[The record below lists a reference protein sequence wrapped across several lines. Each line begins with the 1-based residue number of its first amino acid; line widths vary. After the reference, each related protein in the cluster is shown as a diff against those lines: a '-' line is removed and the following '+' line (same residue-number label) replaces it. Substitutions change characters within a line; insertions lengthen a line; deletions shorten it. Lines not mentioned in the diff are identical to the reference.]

1 MILLKIFKNDRAL
14 GTGAFIL
21 LLIGIFLPS
30 FIKDLSSTGSADLNS
45 YVAMPFYKL
54 VFGAIHT
61 LPVLDHLVAML
72 IIMLMSY
79 LLIRIGLRDQLLQ
92 QRSFM
97 PAIFFILFTAALP
110 AARQV
115 SPALVAS
122 LFYLLCFIILFEVA
136 DKKPDTLSI
145 FSASLILVLGSM
157 FCLKLI
163 WFVPLIWVSLWTMRQ
178 VTWRELF
185 YPVAAYIFLALLLF
199 TWYWG
204 VKENGSAF
212 TTLIAEN
219 LSFSGG
225 LQVFHFSVYILYGF
239 MLLLV
244 GVASIYMIN
253 RFQSRKT
260 LVQNIYQ
267 VLFYMFLAGI
277 LFFVFISRFDPG
289 SLVFIAIPVT
299 YVLSNYFHQK
309 KSPWIHELVFWIL
322 LGLVVYVQLMV

>member
-30 FIKDLSSTGSADLNS
+30 FIKDLSSTESAELNS
-45 YVAMPFYKL
+45 YLAMPFYNL

-72 IIMLMSY
+72 IMLLMSY
-79 LLIRIGLRDQLLQ
+79 LLIRIGLRDQLLH
-92 QRSFM
+92 QRSLM
-97 PAIFFILFTAALP
+97 PAIFFILITAALP

-115 SPALVAS
+115 SPSLVGS
-122 LFYLLCFIILFEVA
+122 LFYLTCFIILLEVH
-136 DKKPDTLSI
+136 DKKPDTMSI
-145 FSASLILVLGSM
+145 FAASLILVLGSM

-163 WFVPLIWVSLWTMRQ
+163 WFVPLIWVSLWTLRP
-178 VTWRELF
+178 VTWRELS
-185 YPVAAYIFLALLLF
+185 YPVVAYMFLALILF

-204 VKENGSAF
+204 VKNDGSAF
-212 TTLIAEN
+212 TNLIAEN

-225 LQVFHFSVYILYGF
+225 RQVFHLSVYILYGF

-244 GVASIYMIN
+244 VIASIYMIN
-253 RFQSRKT
+253 RFQTRKT
-260 LVQNIYQ
+260 VVQNIYQ
-267 VLFYMFLAGI
+267 VLFYMFLSGV
-277 LFFVFISRFDPG
+277 LFFVFIDRLEPS

-299 YVLSNYFHQK
+299 FVLSNYFHRK
-309 KSPWIHELVFWIL
+309 KSPWIHEIMLWIL
-322 LGLVVYVQLMV
+322 LGLVVYVQLMA

>member
-14 GTGAFIL
+14 GTAGFIL

-30 FIKDLSSTGSADLNS
+30 FIKDLGPAGPTELFSC
-45 YVAMPFYKL
+45 VAMPFYRL
-54 VFGAIHT
+54 IFGAIHT
-61 LPVLDHLVAML
+61 VPVLNHLVAML

-115 SPALVAS
+115 SPALLGS
-122 LFYLLCFIILFEVA
+122 LFYLLCFIILFEVT

-185 YPVAAYIFLALLLF
+185 YPVVAYIFMALLLF
-199 TWYWG
+199 AWYWG
-204 VKENGSAF
+204 VKDNGSAF
-212 TTLIAEN
+212 KTLIAEN
-219 LSFSGG
+219 LSFGG
-225 LQVFHFSVYILYGF
+225 EKQVFHFSVYILYGF

-244 GVASIYMIN
+244 GIASIYMIN
-253 RFQSRKT
+253 RFQTMKT
-260 LVQNIYQ
+260 VVQNIYQ
-267 VLFYMFLAGI
+267 VMFYMFLAGI
-277 LFFVFISRFDPG
+277 LYFVFIARFDPG
-289 SLVFIAIPVT
+289 SLVFIAIPVSF
-299 YVLSNYFHQK
+299 VLSNYFHRR
-309 KSPWIHELVFWIL
+309 KSPWIHELVLWIL